1 MNINLIRDKDTG
13 KSKGFCFLC
22 YEDQRST
29 VLTVDNLNGIKVL
42 NRTLRVD
49 HVSEYK
55 IPKEGKQT
63 GEETKKLYNEG
74 CAPKAVVPIVKKPSV
89 NPEYLRETIADQI
102 QAEMKLPARLPIR
115 TEIKKEII
123 PEQPVE
129 VNRKLTQN
137 CNL

>member
-1 MNINLIRDKDTG
+1 MCSQSCGTYCKKTFC
-13 KSKGFCFLC
+13 KS
-22 YEDQRST
+22 
-29 VLTVDNLNGIKVL
+29 
-42 NRTLRVD
+42 
-49 HVSEYK
+49 
-55 IPKEGKQT
+55 
-63 GEETKKLYNEG
+63 
-74 CAPKAVVPIVKKPSV
+74 
-89 NPEYLRETIADQI
+89 EYLRETIADQI